1 MRKIKYTVNADG
13 KVSPVARQWGGTQG
27 EHNATEIIF
36 DFSALYENF
45 ATEGWRI
52 DFDSADAGF
61 DPGGTIRPLL
71 LENVISRAIPQK
83 YTKNGGEMT
92 AILVGTESAPD
103 GSETVRIVCSIP
115 VTIYFTEAERHEETE
130 GQVVESLSEMERN
143 VLQAAEAAT
152 EHIDAA
158 EQRTLE
164 TVADIQ
170 QKLDNGDFVG
180 EQGPKGDKGDTGPV
194 GPQGVKG
201 DSYNLTEAD
210 KSDIAKLINVDSK
223 QDKFADVTERD
234 GAVIL
239 TSTVSDDRPP
249 QAILKNGVLE
259 LGAMLLK
266 FGDGQGE
273 VSLNGL
279 NAPDDSLNINANDT
293 RIRNV
298 ADPIFDKDAVN
309 KKYFERNL
317 PSVDQ
322 TYTPESTNAQSGI
335 AVAEA
340 LKGKTLVDTTL
351 TAEQAGTS
359 VLFIEIPNWEILRNV
374 SHIKTKV
381 DIVPQSDLTKQAFEC
396 SITNNGGGTY
406 QDMFCW
412 SEVSGSAGETLYY
425 RGVTHIFD
433 LDSGIQ
439 DRREMISV
447 YSPPTKLADGANTAN
462 GSIKAVS
469 HLSFDSY
476 TARPPY
482 IRLYLRGGG
491 LFAEGTKIRLEVM

>member
-210 KSDIAKLINVDSK
+210 KSDIAKLINVDNK

-259 LGAMLLK
+259 LGAMHLQ
-266 FGDGQGE
+266 FGGGQGE
-273 VSLNGL
+273 VSLKGL
-279 NAPDDSLNINANDT
+279 NVPDDS
-293 RIRNV
+293 
-298 ADPIFDKDAVN
+298 
-309 KKYFERNL
+309 
-317 PSVDQ
+317 
-322 TYTPESTNAQSGI
+322 
-335 AVAEA
+335 
-340 LKGKTLVDTTL
+340 
-351 TAEQAGTS
+351 
-359 VLFIEIPNWEILRNV
+359 
-374 SHIKTKV
+374 
-381 DIVPQSDLTKQAFEC
+381 
-396 SITNNGGGTY
+396 
-406 QDMFCW
+406 
-412 SEVSGSAGETLYY
+412 
-425 RGVTHIFD
+425 
-433 LDSGIQ
+433 
-439 DRREMISV
+439 
-447 YSPPTKLADGANTAN
+447 
-462 GSIKAVS
+462 
-469 HLSFDSY
+469 
-476 TARPPY
+476 
-482 IRLYLRGGG
+482 
-491 LFAEGTKIRLEVM
+491 